1 MDLSLSLSLTVM
13 VFVGID
19 KLLSDDVDTETKAD
33 CCILLNPEFN
43 TCSDNRKVFTAHFT
57 VTSGKNA
64 LNLELI
70 N

>member
-1 MDLSLSLSLTVM
+1 MEKLLPEWISLSLTVM

-57 VTSGKNA
+57 VTSEKIA
-64 LNLELI
+64 WI
-70 N
+70 